1 MTHDAKSILGRNAP
15 EEHGEH
21 VEVRLLNFP
30 LQVFAKAREHHDEL
44 LREFALL
51 ALSPPKDRPGHHV
64 PQQFLDLINTL
75 GVRYGGIGASTEA
88 VRDLAVSRGETAM
101 DLTYEVPRSV
111 GPAMQDLRSLLEQA
125 DEFCRAGQMLTMALA
140 PLERE
145 FLWWFI
151 DEFANQAKDLPP
163 TRWAGAMVPDF

>member
-1 MTHDAKSILGRNAP
+1 MTDDAKSILGRYAP
-15 EEHGEH
+15 EDEGEH

-30 LQVFAKAREHHDEL
+30 LQVFDKAREHHEEL

-75 GVRYGGIGASTEA
+75 GVKYASIGASTDAIRDEA
-88 VRDLAVSRGETAM
+88 VARGENAM
-101 DLTYEVPRSV
+101 DLAYKVPRSV
-111 GPAMQDLRSLLEQA
+111 GPAMRELRSLLEQA
-125 DEFCRAGQMLTMALA
+125 DEFCRDGQMLTMALA
-140 PLERE
+140 PQERE

-151 DEFANQAKDLPP
+151 DEFSNQAKDLPP
-163 TRWAGAMVPDF
+163 TPWAGPLVPNF